1 MHPTQHSTIKQPWP
15 KAKDHSTH
23 NPTVQQQRVSQLV
36 KASADTLTRIG
47 LQSRMRAVQLEHS
60 TGEAA

>member
-1 MHPTQHSTIKQPWP
+1 MQTQQHPAQPWP

-36 KASADTLTRIG
+36 KASADHLQRIG
-47 LQSRMRAVQLEHS
+47 MQNRMRTVQLEHS
-60 TGEAA
+60 TEEAA